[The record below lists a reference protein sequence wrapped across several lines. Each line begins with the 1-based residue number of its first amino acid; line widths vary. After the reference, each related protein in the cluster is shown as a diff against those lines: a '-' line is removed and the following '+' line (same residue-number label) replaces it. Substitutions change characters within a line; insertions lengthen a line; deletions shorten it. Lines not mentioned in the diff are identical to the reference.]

1 MSILAGMRVVE
12 GSAFVA
18 VPLAGMTLAQ
28 MGAEVIRFDRIGGG
42 LDAQRWP
49 VAPNKRSLFWSGLN
63 KGKKS
68 FAVDM
73 KSTEGRELISQII
86 TADGVDAGL
95 FLTNLPVNGWTDY
108 ATLKILRDDLIMVT
122 LLGDR
127 HGRPQVDYTVN
138 PSVGIPYM
146 TGSPEM
152 SDPVAHA
159 LPAWDVIAGNI
170 CVSTLLAAE
179 RNRLRGFGGQHVVL
193 TLKDVAAAT
202 VGHLGMIAD
211 VTLNQ
216 SDRQKYGN
224 SLYGAYGQDF
234 VCADGRRVI
243 VIGLT
248 LRQWQGLISVTGL
261 QKSITELEKSISVSL
276 DHESNRWR
284 YREEITALLKP
295 WFAVRKVEDFETE
308 FNAKGLTWSEFK
320 TLKEAM
326 AEDSDLSVEN
336 PLFENVLHPDIG
348 EYLTPRFPATFSRS
362 SSVEPTA
369 APELGAHTEEILSDI
384 VGLSDR
390 TIGALLDRG
399 IVASSKYTK
408 SL

>member
-1 MSILAGMRVVE
+1 MSVLAGMRVVE

-28 MGAEVIRFDRIGGG
+28 LGAEVIRFDRIGGG
-42 LDAQRWP
+42 LDSQRWP
-49 VAPNKRSLFWSGLN
+49 LAPNKRSLFWAGLN

-68 FAVDM
+68 IAVDM
-73 KSTEGRELISQII
+73 KSTEGRELISQVI
-86 TADGVDAGL
+86 TADGADAGL
-95 FLTNLPVNGWTDY
+95 FLTNLSVKGWTDY
-108 ATLKILRDDLIMVT
+108 TTLKALRDDMIMIT

-138 PSVGIPYM
+138 PAVGIPYI
-146 TGSPEM
+146 TGSLEM

-159 LPAWDVIAGNI
+159 LPAWDLIAGNM
-170 CVSTLLAAE
+170 CVSALLAAE
-179 RNRLRGFGGQHVVL
+179 RHRLRGFGGQNVVL

-211 VTLNQ
+211 VTLNK
-216 SDRQKYGN
+216 SDRKKVGN

-248 LRQWQGLISVTGL
+248 LRQWQGLISATGL
-261 QKSITELEKSISVSL
+261 QDRIAELEKTLSVSL
-276 DHESNRWR
+276 NDESHRWR

-295 WFAVRKVEDFETE
+295 WFAARTVEDFEAE
-308 FNAKGLTWSEFK
+308 FNVKGLTWSEFR
-320 TLKEAM
+320 TLKEAL

-336 PLFENVLHPDIG
+336 PLFENVLNPDIG
-348 EYLTPRFPATFSRS
+348 EYLTPRFPGNFSCS
-362 SSVEPTA
+362 PSVEPTT

-384 VGLSDR
+384 VGLGDR
-390 TIGALLDRG
+390 AIGKLLEKG
-399 IVASSKYTK
+399 IVASSKYTT
-408 SL
+408 LA